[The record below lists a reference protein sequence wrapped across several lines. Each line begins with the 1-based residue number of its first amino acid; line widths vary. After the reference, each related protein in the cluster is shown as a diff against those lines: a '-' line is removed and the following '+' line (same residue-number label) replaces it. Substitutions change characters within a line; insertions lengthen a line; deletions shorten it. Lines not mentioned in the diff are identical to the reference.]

1 MTLGWRRASRARSAG
16 GCGCLPWS
24 GASGCQR
31 RLPACWTR
39 RCPAPRTWRASSER
53 REAGPMATDLFEGVN
68 GRDVLGARANRG
80 GMTVI
85 ARPRRWTAWLGRDG
99 AAQAPRPAADRAG
112 RWLRTA
118 MAALGALALAAAAVS
133 YQAQYAMVL
142 AYKGSRIIAAVQ
154 AAIPD
159 AGALVFASLGIALA
173 LQGKRAI
180 RPRVLNVAC
189 VAISIAMN
197 ALAAAAGWTAL
208 AVWVM
213 APVLYALASDTLV
226 AAIRAWSIARQREL
240 AEDLADDD
248 GSPLAIVGGVL
259 LWLLRLALAPPSTV
273 KGFRSWVVD
282 EVRVAPGRTAGQ
294 LAAPAQVLALAP
306 APQAS
311 AAARQPGRAAGR
323 AGTKTAQFLALVQA
337 RHGHLAALPLAD
349 VSRVCSELAG
359 DVGLNAGA
367 ARTALRAAVLAAQNG
382 GGTA

>member
-1 MTLGWRRASRARSAG
+1 MTPGWRRASRARSAG

-39 RCPAPRTWRASSER
+39 RCPAPRTWRASSGR

-68 GRDVLGARANRG
+68 GRDVLGARANRD

-173 LQGKRAI
+173 LQGKRAV

-189 VAISIAMN
+189 VGISIAMN

-208 AVWVM
+208 AIWVM

-226 AAIRAWSIARQREL
+226 AVIRAWSIARQREL

-259 LWLLRLALAPPSTV
+259 LWLLRLVLAPPSTV

-282 EVRVAPGRTAGQ
+282 EVKVAPGRTAGQ
-294 LAAPAQVLALAP
+294 LAAPAQVLAL
-306 APQAS
+306 
-311 AAARQPGRAAGR
+311 
-323 AGTKTAQFLALVQA
+323 VQA
-337 RHGHLAALPLAD
+337 KHGALAALPLAD
-349 VSRVCSELAG
+349 VSRVCSELAAE
-359 DVGLNAGA
+359 VGLNAGA
-367 ARTALRAAVLAAQNG
+367 ARTALRAAVLAARNG